1 METRK
6 IEFEGKIN
14 KKRVRRFE
22 KKDKEMIAKAV
33 EVDRKIR
40 ADLQIAMK
48 AMPALV
54 GVGLLSEDEAVEISL
69 GIKKALMV
77 FENRNTATTEA
88 RIADLGAARV
98 AEMIGG
104 EVVEGGEENAEG

>member
-1 METRK
+1 MEVRQIK
-6 IEFEGKIN
+6 VEGKVN
-14 KKRVRRFE
+14 KKRAKRFE

-33 EVDRKIR
+33 EVDRKIH
-40 ADLQIAMK
+40 ADLAIAMK
-48 AMPALV
+48 AMPVLV
-54 GVGLLSEDEAVEISL
+54 GVGLLSEDEAVEVSL
-69 GIKKALMV
+69 GIKKALTV
-77 FENRNTATTEA
+77 FEKRNTATTVA

>member
-1 METRK
+1 MEIRRIKVEVKVNRK
-6 IEFEGKIN
+6 RARK
-14 KKRVRRFE
+14 FE
-22 KKDKEMIAKAV
+22 KKDKEMITKVV

-40 ADLQIAMK
+40 ADLAIAMK

-54 GVGLLSEDEAVEISL
+54 GVGLLSEDEAVEMSL
-69 GIKKALMV
+69 GIKKALAV
-77 FENRNTATTEA
+77 FEKRNTAATVA

-104 EVVEGGEENAEG
+104 EVVEGGE

>member
-1 METRK
+1 MEVRQIK
-6 IEFEGKIN
+6 VEGKVN
-14 KKRVRRFE
+14 KKRAKRFE

-33 EVDRKIR
+33 EVDRKIH
-40 ADLQIAMK
+40 ADLAIAMK

-54 GVGLLSEDEAVEISL
+54 GVGLLSEDEAVEVSL
-69 GIKKALMV
+69 GIKKALTV
-77 FENRNTATTEA
+77 FEKRNTAATVA

>member
-1 METRK
+1 MEIRQIK
-6 IEFEGKIN
+6 VEGKVN

-33 EVDRKIR
+33 EVDRKIH
-40 ADLQIAMK
+40 ADLAIAMK
-48 AMPALV
+48 AMPVLV
-54 GVGLLSEDEAVEISL
+54 GVGLLSEDEAVEVSL
-69 GIKKALMV
+69 GIKKALTV
-77 FENRNTATTEA
+77 FEKRNTATTVA

>member
-1 METRK
+1 MEVRQIK
-6 IEFEGKIN
+6 VEGKVN
-14 KKRVRRFE
+14 KKRAKRFE

-33 EVDRKIR
+33 EVDQKIH

-48 AMPALV
+48 AMPVLV
-54 GVGLLSEDEAVEISL
+54 GVGLLSEDEAVEVSL
-69 GIKKALMV
+69 GIKKALTV
-77 FENRNTATTEA
+77 FEKRNTATTVA
-88 RIADLGAARV
+88 RIADLGVARV

>member
-1 METRK
+1 MEVRQIK
-6 IEFEGKIN
+6 VEGKVN
-14 KKRVRRFE
+14 RKRVMKIE
-22 KKDKEMIAKAV
+22 KKDKEMIAKAI
-33 EVDRKIR
+33 EVDRKIHD
-40 ADLQIAMK
+40 DLKIAMK

-54 GVGLLSEDEAVEISL
+54 GVGLLSEDEAVEVSL

-77 FENRNTATTEA
+77 YEKRNKATTVA

-104 EVVEGGEENAEG
+104 EVVEGGDTE

>member
-1 METRK
+1 MEIRQIK
-6 IEFEGKIN
+6 VEGKVN
-14 KKRVRRFE
+14 RKRVMRFE

-33 EVDRKIR
+33 DVDETIH
-40 ADLQIAMK
+40 ANLELAVK

-54 GVGLLSEDEAVEISL
+54 GVGLLSEDEAVEVRL
-69 GIKKALMV
+69 GIKKALAV
-77 FENRNTATTEA
+77 FEKRNTAATVA

-104 EVVEGGEENAEG
+104 EVVEGGEDNAEG

>member
-1 METRK
+1 MEVRQIK
-6 IEFEGKIN
+6 VEGKVN
-14 KKRVRRFE
+14 RKRVMRFE

-40 ADLQIAMK
+40 ADLAIAMK
-48 AMPALV
+48 AMPVLV
-54 GVGLLSEDEAVEISL
+54 GVGLLSEDEAVEVSL
-69 GIKKALMV
+69 GIKKALTV
-77 FENRNTATTEA
+77 FEKRNTATTVA

-104 EVVEGGEENAEG
+104 EVVEGGEDNAEG